1 MPNWCEN
8 ILVVEG
14 PEAEIAAFKEK
25 AAAVPAE
32 DAAVDAAE
40 VLNWKILFPFRQPLR
55 RRHAALAKTIGKW
68 RIGVAIWA
76 PSIRPLPPN
85 QKIACIIFLK
95 PHGLRRLRF
104 WSGSAGIGHACG
116 WCWPTMNP
124 GAVSRGL
131 PKQPPGCWKTS
142 ASTFETRKDGK
153 MKKVTCRN
161 LVFDLGTF
169 EGFNFRSQSAI
180 ERVLTAGEVVEWD
193 HDRDGEAEFWPS
205 GENPGVSLVFKGK
218 SSVSG
223 AEILALDDLLEMLGK
238 DSAENFIRIYYAA
251 HVCGYALAGLDAQ
264 TIEDENLH
272 LFFGEWFHDVRSEE
286 H

>member
-1 MPNWCEN
+1 
-8 ILVVEG
+8 
-14 PEAEIAAFKEK
+14 
-25 AAAVPAE
+25 
-32 DAAVDAAE
+32 
-40 VLNWKILFPFRQPLR
+40 
-55 RRHAALAKTIGKW
+55 
-68 RIGVAIWA
+68 
-76 PSIRPLPPN
+76 
-85 QKIACIIFLK
+85 
-95 PHGLRRLRF
+95 
-104 WSGSAGIGHACG
+104 
-116 WCWPTMNP
+116 
-124 GAVSRGL
+124 
-131 PKQPPGCWKTS
+131 
-142 ASTFETRKDGK
+142 

-272 LFFGEWFHDVRSEE
+272 LFFGEWFHDVREKAAFELFELYWPELYKAYENNTCDGLIFDVERLLDSPSFYVEE
-286 H
+286 LQLGENRAALLVAPR